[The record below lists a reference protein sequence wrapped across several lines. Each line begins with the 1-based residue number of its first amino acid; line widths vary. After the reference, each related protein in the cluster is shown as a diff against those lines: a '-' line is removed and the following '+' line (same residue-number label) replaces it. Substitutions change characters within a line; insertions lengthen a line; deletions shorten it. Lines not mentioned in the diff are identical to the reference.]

1 MVRKAYLILLVVL
14 LSSFAVAGTD
24 CVYFFSSKDCP
35 SCDEVNQHIIDLEN
49 NNPDLQVERFEAYYN
64 QQHSELL
71 TEFLTEY
78 NVPKDNQGIPVVF
91 MAGSYLV
98 GPSSITELL
107 EGRIEANDNPNC
119 PSVNDATIGVVG
131 DDLSPGHVLKTIN
144 FFSVTTDAFKDA
156 FNPGMIAAFLV
167 FLALL
172 SMLKDDQILVKRG
185 TIFVLIIFF
194 ISVIASMMMSV
205 GFGSR
210 ANSLFYRL
218 VGIFVILVSIGRI
231 KMFLGTWH
239 TLAKS
244 IPEKVKEYG
253 RKSAEQ
259 LSRSWGF
266 SIVAILMAFFT
277 ISQANRTL
285 LIFQN
290 LFQGSGYKA
299 VVFPYLLYYKII
311 VILPLILLV
320 VAFYILHNKV
330 EDMAEENAKSELK
343 IKVWVK
349 HYHKILR
356 FSASLLML
364 IIGLVLLFV

>member
-1 MVRKAYLILLVVL
+1 MVRKVYLILFLVL
-14 LSSFAVAGTD
+14 LSSFAIADTD
-24 CVYFFSSKDCP
+24 CIYYFSSQDCP
-35 SCDEVNQHIIDLEN
+35 SCDQVNQFIIELEN
-49 NNPDLQVERFEAYYN
+49 NNPDLQVERFDAYYN
-64 QQHSELL
+64 QQHSNLL
-71 TEFLTEY
+71 QEFLTEY
-78 NVPKDNQGIPVVF
+78 NVPENDQGIPVVF

-107 EGRIEANDNPNC
+107 KGRIKANENPNC
-119 PSVNDATIGVVG
+119 PSVNDVTIGVIG
-131 DDLSPGHVLKTIN
+131 DDLSPDHVLKTIN
-144 FFSVTTDAFKDA
+144 FFSVTGDAFKDA
-156 FNPGMIAAFLV
+156 FHPGMIAAFLV

-194 ISVIASMMMSV
+194 ISVITSMIMSV
-205 GFGSR
+205 GFGIR
-210 ANSLFYRL
+210 ANNLFYRL
-218 VGIFVILVSIGRI
+218 VGMVVIIVSIGRI

-253 RKSAEQ
+253 RKSAKQ
-259 LSRSWGF
+259 ISSSWGF
-266 SIVAILMAFFT
+266 SIIAILMAFFT

-299 VVFPYLLYYKII
+299 IVFPYLLYYKFI
-311 VILPLILLV
+311 VILPLILLI
-320 VAFYILHNKV
+320 VAYYILHNKV
-330 EDMAEENAKSELK
+330 EDMAEENAKSEMK
-343 IKVWVK
+343 IKIWVK

-364 IIGLVLLFV
+364 IIGLLLLFV